1 MCNESRHCAGYCA
14 GTARHGV
21 LIDVCAGALNSE
33 RVQKWFQR
41 RFSVRG
47 LMKPALCKNRRTPL
61 CAAVGVPSDG
71 GLLGGRRAER
81 RAARVKAARS
91 HEVVARA
98 ESHLGRALI
107 DGKIPAV
114 RLTTAST
121 ELLSAGTRARRV
133 ARRKG
138 TWSESEMTSSRA
150 R

>member
-1 MCNESRHCAGYCA
+1 M
-14 GTARHGV
+14 T
-21 LIDVCAGALNSE
+21 IAGALNSE

-47 LMKPALCKNRRTPL
+47 LMKPALCKIRRTPL
-61 CAAVGVPSDG
+61 CSAVGVPSDG

-81 RAARVKAARS
+81 RAARVKAARG

-138 TWSESEMTSSRA
+138 TWS
-150 R
+150 